1 MRASM
6 SQTSDNSSIIRPTLH
21 HFGVAT
27 SHLERMVEWY
37 SKVLGMVTI
46 YSTSNASESEAGVS
60 ARLTFVSND
69 KANHRLAII
78 SLPELK
84 DDADKKGHMKLQH
97 VAFEYATIDD
107 LLNSYTRIKELRIE
121 PVLTTDHGVSIA
133 FYYKDP
139 DGNTIELFVDNFG
152 NWDRSREYMQ
162 SSPDF
167 NRTAAS
173 IGTLVD
179 AEKLVAA
186 RQAGMS
192 FAELHRRA
200 YAGEFPPSRPM
211 NPHDLI

>member
-1 MRASM
+1 M
-6 SQTSDNSSIIRPTLH
+6 SETSDNSSIIRPTLH

-27 SHLERMVEWY
+27 SHLERMVKWY

-46 YSTSNASESEAGVS
+46 YSTSNALESEAGVS
-60 ARLTFVSND
+60 AGITFVSND

-84 DDADKKGHMKLQH
+84 DDADKKGHVKLQH

-107 LLNSYTRIKELRIE
+107 LLNSYTRIKELGIE

-162 SSPDF
+162 SWD
-167 NRTAAS
+167 RTAAS
-173 IGTLVD
+173 IGTFVD

-211 NPHDLI
+211 NLRDLI

>member
-37 SKVLGMVTI
+37 SKVLGMVTV
-46 YSTSNASESEAGVS
+46 YSTSNASEAGVS
-60 ARLTFVSND
+60 AGLAFVSND

-84 DDADKKGHMKLQH
+84 DDADKKGHVKLQH
-97 VAFEYATIDD
+97 VAFEYPTIDD
-107 LLNSYTRIKELRIE
+107 LLNSYTRIKELGIE

-162 SSPDF
+162 SWD
-167 NRTAAS
+167 RTAAS
-173 IGTLVD
+173 IGTFVD

-211 NPHDLI
+211 NPHDCIVNAY